1 MSNRNKNCLYNT
13 KCTTL
18 FVKLEKNET
27 YILYLSTQWA
37 RPGIRGICLI
47 KQVVKLF
54 KKSINIFQKECYS
67 LSPMTINIFT
77 TCKWDEFIV
86 HIIYNN
92 YVQPKI
98 VMVSYKH
105 AFLRKIQLSNNKEN
119 FTYLYLNFFVSF
131 ALNAF
136 SLVKSILIM
145 LMKITKLTCQKW
157 DIFTKRIDLIMLAM
171 HVSKKKIVTFY
182 QILSKSNRCSL

>member
-1 MSNRNKNCLYNT
+1 MN
-13 KCTTL
+13 
-18 FVKLEKNET
+18 
-27 YILYLSTQWA
+27 
-37 RPGIRGICLI
+37 
-47 KQVVKLF
+47 
-54 KKSINIFQKECYS
+54 INF
-67 LSPMTINIFT
+67 FT
-77 TCKWDEFIV
+77 TRKWDEFIV

-105 AFLRKIQLSNNKEN
+105 AFLSKIQLSNDKEN

-145 LMKITKLTCQKW
+145 LMKITKLTCQK
-157 DIFTKRIDLIMLAM
+157 
-171 HVSKKKIVTFY
+171 
-182 QILSKSNRCSL
+182 

>member
-1 MSNRNKNCLYNT
+1 MSLQHKMYYVICEIRK
-13 KCTTL
+13 
-18 FVKLEKNET
+18 KNET

-47 KQVVKLF
+47 KQVVKLS

-67 LSPMTINIFT
+67 LSPMNINFFT
-77 TCKWDEFIV
+77 TCKWDKFIV

-105 AFLRKIQLSNNKEN
+105 AFLSKIQLSNNKEN

-157 DIFTKRIDLIMLAM
+157 DIVTKKNWLDNA
-171 HVSKKKIVTFY
+171 SYACFQKKFVTSY
-182 QILSKSNRCSL
+182 